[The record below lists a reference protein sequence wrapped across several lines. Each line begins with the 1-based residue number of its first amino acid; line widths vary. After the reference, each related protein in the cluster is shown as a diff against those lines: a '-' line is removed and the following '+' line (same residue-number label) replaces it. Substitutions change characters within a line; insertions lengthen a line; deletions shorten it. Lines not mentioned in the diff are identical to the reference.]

1 MESPPRKG
9 AAPVEFAPMKKGPQ
23 PPPITTV
30 GRRAA
35 VYLALLTVAVA
46 QPLLQLYGSSVAV
59 FASANYE
66 GAIVVVFGLVVL
78 LVPTAVFTAIDV
90 VVTSLHPTLGMW
102 VHRLLVLVASWAVAL
117 VVLRNLSFGPWG
129 IDMLYTG
136 IIALGMTWLIDQ
148 RSAVTSW
155 VTYLSPLSIVVAI
168 SFVVSAM
175 SVISPPD
182 VQVLAIE
189 KDSIPEVKVGTPR
202 DQVSVV
208 WIVLD
213 EAPLWPLMTTTGE
226 INANRYPGFAA
237 LASSSTWYRNV
248 LATSQ
253 TTTDAVPA
261 MLTGKWPV
269 SNTSPV
275 LVKHPKNLFTLM
287 NGHMS
292 MDAHEVATALCP
304 KKVCNKVS
312 VTGGD
317 HIAFPGGTSTTVTD
331 TTIPTE
337 EEVVVSRR
345 TPFTS
350 FLKDALVVVGH
361 KVLPKEL
368 RSRLPAIDEGWG
380 GFGAMDNGEIDN
392 DIATSTTVPGPTTT
406 LSLTEEKKQQANS
419 TTVKQWQSGGPMSQ
433 VPVLDEVINRAAR
446 ADRPTLHFA
455 HVLTP
460 HRPWM
465 LTPDMRRSRALNT
478 DKRSNTVVDRVR
490 DQYQAHLLQYVATDN
505 MIAKLVTDLKRSANW
520 NRTMVIVTADHGIT
534 FELGENKRSKIN
546 VKSPATLEDIYRVPL
561 FIKYP
566 DQSVGDVNDC
576 ATSSIDIFPTV
587 VAATG
592 IDAGWTFDGVDLKT
606 SCPVRE
612 SRKIV
617 WKTGS
622 HSLST
627 TFADIVKRAVRY
639 DEWVD
644 AEGNAEDIVRAGQ
657 HGDIING
664 AVMTPTGP
672 DITSMSWSVQGIE
685 DFNAISESSFFV
697 DGEFGFVP
705 TQVEGALTA
714 TETFGS
720 DAEGV
725 LVYNGKAVGM
735 VSELAGLKKGASA
748 SFRSTLNWKYLHGP
762 PVGAGLEMWVVQ
774 GTGAARVIQRVATP

>member
-1 MESPPRKG
+1 
-9 AAPVEFAPMKKGPQ
+9 MKKCPH
-23 PPPITTV
+23 PPPITAV

-136 IIALGMTWLIDQ
+136 VIALGMTWLIDQ

-261 MLTGKWPV
+261 MLSGKWPV

-337 EEVVVSRR
+337 EEVVVVSRR

-406 LSLTEEKKQQANS
+406 LSLTEEKKQQANY

-455 HVLTP
+455 HLLTP

-520 NRTMVIVTADHGIT
+520 NRTMVIVTAYHGIT

-720 DAEGV
+720 DAEGL

-774 GTGAARVIQRVATP
+774 GTSAARVIQRVATP

>member
-1 MESPPRKG
+1 
-9 AAPVEFAPMKKGPQ
+9 MKKGPQ
-23 PPPITTV
+23 PPPITAV

-78 LVPTAVFTAIDV
+78 LVPTAVFTATDV

-136 IIALGMTWLIDQ
+136 VIALGMTWLIDQ

-331 TTIPTE
+331 TPIPTE
-337 EEVVVSRR
+337 EEVVVVSRR

-774 GTGAARVIQRVATP
+774 GTSAARVIQRVATP

>member
-1 MESPPRKG
+1 
-9 AAPVEFAPMKKGPQ
+9 MKKGPQ
-23 PPPITTV
+23 PPPITAV

-136 IIALGMTWLIDQ
+136 VIALGMTWLIDQ

-337 EEVVVSRR
+337 EEVVVVSRR

-774 GTGAARVIQRVATP
+774 GTSAARVIQRVATP

>member
-1 MESPPRKG
+1 
-9 AAPVEFAPMKKGPQ
+9 MKKGPQ
-23 PPPITTV
+23 PPPITAV

-136 IIALGMTWLIDQ
+136 VIALGMTWLIDQ

-337 EEVVVSRR
+337 EEVVVVSRR

>member
-1 MESPPRKG
+1 MDKGDGRLRKK
-9 AAPVEFAPMKKGPQ
+9 AVA
-23 PPPITTV
+23 
-30 GRRAA
+30 RRGA

-46 QPLLQLYGSSVAV
+46 QPLLQLYGTSVAV

-66 GAIVVVFGLVVL
+66 GAIVVMFGLVVL
-78 LVPTAVFTAIDV
+78 LVPAIAFTAIDV
-90 VVTSLHPTLGMW
+90 IVSAVSSQLGSW
-102 VHRLLVLVASWAVAL
+102 VHRLLVMVAAWAVVL
-117 VVLRNLSFGPWG
+117 VVLRNFSFGPWG
-129 IDMLYTG
+129 IDMLYTAV
-136 IIALGMTWLIDQ
+136 IALGIAWLIDQ
-148 RSAVTSW
+148 RPAVTSW
-155 VTYLSPLSIVVAI
+155 VTYLSPLSIVVAL

-175 SVISPPD
+175 SVISPPKAE
-182 VQVLAIE
+182 VLAIE
-189 KDSIPEVKVGTPR
+189 KDSIPEVSSGTPR

-261 MLTGKWPV
+261 MLSGKWPV
-269 SNTSPV
+269 SNTPPV

-287 NGHMS
+287 NGHMA

-331 TTIPTE
+331 TTAPK

-345 TPFTS
+345 TPFMS
-350 FLKDALVVVGH
+350 FIKDALVVVGH
-361 KVLPKEL
+361 KILPKEL

-419 TTVKQWQSGGPMSQ
+419 TTVKQWESGGPMSQ
-433 VPVLDEVINRAAR
+433 VPVLDEVINRAVR

-478 DKRSNTVVDRVR
+478 DKRSNTIVDRVR

-520 NRTMVIVTADHGIT
+520 NRTMVIVTADHGLT

-566 DQSVGDVNDC
+566 DQSVGEVNDC

-617 WKTGS
+617 WPKGS
-622 HSLST
+622 HALST
-627 TFADIVKRAVRY
+627 NFADIVKRAVRY
-639 DEWVD
+639 DEWID

-664 AVMTPTGP
+664 ALMTSTGP
-672 DITSMSWSVQGIE
+672 DITSMRWSVQGIE
-685 DFNAISESSFFV
+685 DFNAISESSFFE

-705 TQVEGALTA
+705 TQVEGDVTA
-714 TETFGS
+714 IETFGP

-735 VSELAGLKKGASA
+735 VSEIAGLKKGATT
-748 SFRSTLNWKYLHGP
+748 SFRSTLNWNYLHGP
-762 PVGAGLEMWVVQ
+762 PTGAGLEMWVVQ

>member
-1 MESPPRKG
+1 MDKG
-9 AAPVEFAPMKKGPQ
+9 DRGLGKIAVA
-23 PPPITTV
+23 
-30 GRRAA
+30 RRGA

-66 GAIVVVFGLVVL
+66 GAIVVMFGLVVL
-78 LVPTAVFTAIDV
+78 LVPAAVFTAIDL
-90 VVTSLHPTLGMW
+90 VVTWLHPTLGIW
-102 VHRLLVLVASWAVAL
+102 VHRLLVMVASWAVVL

-129 IDMLYTG
+129 IDMLYTAV
-136 IIALGMTWLIDQ
+136 IALGMTWLIDQ
-148 RSAVTSW
+148 RPAVTSW
-155 VTYLSPLSIVVAI
+155 VTYLSPLSIVVAL

-175 SVISPPD
+175 SVISPPKAE
-182 VQVLAIE
+182 VLAIE
-189 KDSIPEVKVGTPR
+189 KDSIPQVSSGTPR

-261 MLTGKWPV
+261 MLSGKWPV
-269 SNTSPV
+269 SNTPPV

-287 NGHMS
+287 NGHMA

-331 TTIPTE
+331 TTVPTE

-368 RSRLPAIDEGWG
+368 RRRLPAIDEGWG

-419 TTVKQWQSGGPMSQ
+419 TTVKQWESGGPMSQ

-478 DKRSNTVVDRVR
+478 DKRSNTIVDRVR

-520 NRTMVIVTADHGIT
+520 NRTMVIVTADHGLT

-566 DQSVGDVNDC
+566 DQSVGEVNDC

-617 WKTGS
+617 WPKGS

-639 DEWVD
+639 DEWID

-672 DITSMSWSVQGIE
+672 DITSMRWSVQGIE
-685 DFNAISESSFFV
+685 DFNAISESSFFE

-705 TQVEGALTA
+705 TQVEGDLTA
-714 TETFGS
+714 TETFGP

-735 VSELAGLKKGASA
+735 VSELAGLKKGAST
-748 SFRSTLNWKYLHGP
+748 SFRSTLNWNYLHGP
-762 PVGAGLEMWVVQ
+762 PTGAGLEMWIVQ

>member
-1 MESPPRKG
+1 
-9 AAPVEFAPMKKGPQ
+9 MKKGPQ
-23 PPPITTV
+23 PPPITAV

-136 IIALGMTWLIDQ
+136 VIALGMTWLIDQ

-337 EEVVVSRR
+337 EEVVVVSRR

-720 DAEGV
+720 DAEGL

>member
-1 MESPPRKG
+1 
-9 AAPVEFAPMKKGPQ
+9 MKKGPQ
-23 PPPITTV
+23 PPPITAV

-136 IIALGMTWLIDQ
+136 VIALGMTWLIDQ

-213 EAPLWPLMTTTGE
+213 EAPLWPLITTTGE

-337 EEVVVSRR
+337 EEVVVVSRR

-672 DITSMSWSVQGIE
+672 DSTSMSWSVQGIE

-697 DGEFGFVP
+697 DREFGFVP

>member
-1 MESPPRKG
+1 
-9 AAPVEFAPMKKGPQ
+9 MKKGPQ
-23 PPPITTV
+23 PPPITAV

-136 IIALGMTWLIDQ
+136 VIALGMTWLIDQ

-261 MLTGKWPV
+261 MLSGKWPV

-331 TTIPTE
+331 TPIPTE
-337 EEVVVSRR
+337 EEVVVVSRR

-720 DAEGV
+720 DAEGL

-774 GTGAARVIQRVATP
+774 GTSAARVIQRVATP

>member
-1 MESPPRKG
+1 MDKG
-9 AAPVEFAPMKKGPQ
+9 DRGLGKIVVA
-23 PPPITTV
+23 
-30 GRRAA
+30 RRAA

-66 GAIVVVFGLVVL
+66 GAIVVIFSLVVL
-78 LVPTAVFTAIDV
+78 LVPAAVFTAIDV
-90 VVTSLHPTLGMW
+90 AVTSLHPILGMW
-102 VHRLLVLVASWAVAL
+102 VHRLLVMVASWAVVL
-117 VVLRNLSFGPWG
+117 VVLRNFSFGPWG
-129 IDMLYTG
+129 IDMLYTAV
-136 IIALGMTWLIDQ
+136 IALVMTWLIDQ
-148 RSAVTSW
+148 RPTVTSW
-155 VTYLSPLSIVVAI
+155 VTYLSPLSIVVAL

-175 SVISPPD
+175 SVISPPKAE
-182 VQVLAIE
+182 VLAIE
-189 KDSIPEVKVGTPR
+189 KDSIPEVSSGTPR

-213 EAPLWPLMTTTGE
+213 EAPLWPLLTTTGE
-226 INANRYPGFAA
+226 INTNRYPGFAS

-261 MLTGKWPV
+261 MLSGKWPV
-269 SNTSPV
+269 SNTPPV

-287 NGHMS
+287 NGHMA

-304 KKVCNKVS
+304 KQVCNKVS

-317 HIAFPGGTSTTVTD
+317 HIAFPGGSDTTAPDTTV
-331 TTIPTE
+331 PE
-337 EEVVVSRR
+337 ETVVAVNR
-345 TPFTS
+345 TPFMS
-350 FLKDALVVVGH
+350 FIKDALVVVGH
-361 KVLPKEL
+361 KLLPKGL
-368 RSRLPAIDEGWG
+368 RNRLPAIDEGWG
-380 GFGAMDNGEIDN
+380 GFGAMDNGDFEN
-392 DIATSTTVPGPTTT
+392 EVVAPTTVPGPTTT
-406 LSLTEEKKQQANS
+406 LSLTEEKKQRANS
-419 TTVKQWQSGGPMSQ
+419 TTVKQWESGGPMSQ

-465 LTPDMRRSRALNT
+465 LTPDMRRSSALNT
-478 DKRSNTVVDRVR
+478 DKRSNTIIDNVR

-520 NRTMVIVTADHGIT
+520 NRTMIIVTADHGLT
-534 FELGENKRSKIN
+534 FEPGESKRAKIN
-546 VKSPATLEDIYRVPL
+546 VKNAATLEDIYRIPL

-566 DQSVGDVNDC
+566 DQSVGETNDC
-576 ATSSIDIFPTV
+576 TASSIDILPTV
-587 VAATG
+587 IAATG
-592 IDAGWTFDGVDLKT
+592 IDAGWKLDGANLKT
-606 SCPVRE
+606 SCPVRA

-617 WKTGS
+617 WPTGS
-622 HSLST
+622 HLLST
-627 TFADIVKRAVRY
+627 KFTDTVKRAVRY
-639 DEWVD
+639 DEWID
-644 AEGNAEDIVRAGQ
+644 AEGNAEDIIRAGQ

-672 DITSMSWSVQGIE
+672 DITDLSWSLHHPE
-685 DFNAISESSFFV
+685 DFNAITDLSYFN

-705 TQVEGALTA
+705 AQVRGDLTA
-714 TETFGS
+714 QQTFGP

-735 VSELAGLKKGASA
+735 VSEIAGLKKGAST
-748 SFRSTLNWKYLHGP
+748 SFRSTLNWNYLHGP
-762 PVGAGLEMWVVQ
+762 PTGAGLEMWVVQ

>member
-1 MESPPRKG
+1 
-9 AAPVEFAPMKKGPQ
+9 MKKGPQ
-23 PPPITTV
+23 PPPITAV

-136 IIALGMTWLIDQ
+136 VIALGMTWLIDQ

-261 MLTGKWPV
+261 MLSGKWPV

-337 EEVVVSRR
+337 EEVVVVSRR

-774 GTGAARVIQRVATP
+774 GTSAARVIQRVATP

>member
-1 MESPPRKG
+1 
-9 AAPVEFAPMKKGPQ
+9 MKKGPQ
-23 PPPITTV
+23 PPPITAV

-78 LVPTAVFTAIDV
+78 LVPTAVFTATDV

-136 IIALGMTWLIDQ
+136 VIALGITWLIDQ

-337 EEVVVSRR
+337 EEVVVVSRR

-774 GTGAARVIQRVATP
+774 GTSAARVIQRVATP